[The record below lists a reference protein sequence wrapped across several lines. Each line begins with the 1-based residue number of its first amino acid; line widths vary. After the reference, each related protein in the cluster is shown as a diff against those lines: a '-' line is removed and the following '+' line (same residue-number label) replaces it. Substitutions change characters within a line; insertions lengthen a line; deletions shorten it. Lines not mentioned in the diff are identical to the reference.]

1 MQAKLNEMLRR
12 LTALFWNTLKTRHIQ
27 RTICVDNWFPPLA
40 LSAWTV
46 SEHYTSLVQT
56 LRLVS
61 STLAA
66 LHPAQISHSI
76 GLSLTGSLDLLRE
89 ALSLL
94 ILDLTLGRTT
104 NNSFPRGAQRSI
116 IHTDLPWLQFSFIF
130 SLAGEEEAYRVP
142 LMQRTL
148 QPFSQQRSA
157 LPLLFILTNSNT

>member
-1 MQAKLNEMLRR
+1 MLHC
-12 LTALFWNTLKTRHIQ
+12 LTALFWNTLKNSHIQ
-27 RTICVDNWFPPLA
+27 HTICVNNRFLPLA

-46 SEHYTSLVQT
+46 SEHYTSSIQT

-66 LHPAQISHSI
+66 VHPAQISHSI

-130 SLAGEEEAYRVP
+130 SQAEEEKPNRV
-142 LMQRTL
+142 LLTQRTL
-148 QPFSQQRSA
+148 QQFSQQRSTSP
-157 LPLLFILTNSNT
+157 PLSFW